1 MTISELAWFLGGMW
15 VNSFLVAAVLFL
27 LVWKGK

>member
-15 VNSFLVAAVLFL
+15 VNSFLVAAVLIL
-27 LVWKGK
+27 AWARR

>member
-15 VNSFLVAAVLFL
+15 ANSCLIAVWL
-27 LVWKGK
+27 LVLMWRK